1 MKQNKPV
8 IGILP
13 TYNLNNEKNDPYM
26 DRASFVRM
34 YVEKVRE
41 CGGIPI
47 GLLDQDISLY
57 KDICNGYLWPG
68 GSKIWKEFNVVIQD
82 CLEKKKPLIG
92 VCLGAQAIATFFN
105 VLEDKKDSSLSFEE
119 IYQSN
124 KEKNPYLIKAQNQEI
139 HNHDVTKEQ
148 ESISKARHKIKI
160 EKNSFL
166 YSIYKQEEIEVV
178 SLHEKVIP
186 RVSEKLLVSAKSTD
200 GIIEALE
207 YHEEDNKILGVQFHP
222 EIEEYSNIF
231 SWLVETSKE
240 NGLKRTKH

>member
-1 MKQNKPV
+1 MIQNKPV

-13 TYNLNNEKNDPYM
+13 TYNLKNEKNDPYM
-26 DRASFVRM
+26 DRASFVIM
-34 YVEKVRE
+34 YIEKVKE

-57 KDICNGYLWPG
+57 KDLCDGYLWPG
-68 GSKIWKEFNVVIQD
+68 GSKIWKEFNVVIKD
-82 CLEKKKPLIG
+82 CLEKKKALLG
-92 VCLGAQAIATFFN
+92 VCLGAQAISTFFN
-105 VLEDKKDSSLSFEE
+105 VLEDKKDSSLSYDEV
-119 IYQSN
+119 YQNN
-124 KEKNPYLIKAQNQEI
+124 KEKNPYLVKAFNQEI
-139 HNHDVTKEQ
+139 HNHYVTKEQ

-166 YSIYKQEEIEVV
+166 FSICQQEEIDVV
-178 SLHEKVIP
+178 SLHGIVIP
-186 RVSEKLLVSAKSTD
+186 RVPEKLLVSAKSAD
-200 GIIEALE
+200 GVIEALE

-240 NGLKRTKH
+240 NALKRTRN